1 MLQQLYIKNV
11 ALIDEALI
19 EFEDGLNILSGETG
33 AGKSIVIGSLAFVLG
48 ARANKDFIK
57 KNSDKATVEV
67 LLTLSSSIIKSE
79 ISDLGIEVNDDE
91 SILISRSYNKSGR
104 NICKINGK
112 PATLTMLKEI
122 AEKFIDIHSQHEH
135 QSLLNSSRHIILLD
149 RFCEDLLESP
159 KKELFSCLKNYKSI
173 LKNISDVSMGKGK
186 DREELKDFF
195 SYQINEIESA
205 NLLPNE
211 DNILA
216 KKRKTMIQSEELK
229 SFYISSSDLFYS
241 YGDDMPNSG
250 LGILQGLNSIIKNL
264 EEIKNIDSSKN
275 ALYDDLLEVYVKIED
290 IAHEVKKQ
298 EDLIDYNENDLNQ
311 VEKRIDVIQKLK
323 HKYGSKDNNNN
334 SCIDDI
340 IKFKDE
346 TSEKL
351 YDLVHSEEKI
361 AELYKQK
368 ELLEVKIKEI
378 CFNISEIRKN
388 QAIVLEKNIETHL
401 YDLGMPNA
409 KFKIDIVQKSVFT
422 QSGSDKV
429 EFLICTNLGEDLKP
443 LSKIASGGEMSR
455 VMLSLKAVLSFVD
468 TIDTFIFDEID
479 TGISGRT
486 AQMVAEKMALLSKN
500 NQIIC
505 ITHLPQIVAM
515 GDHQFLINKSS
526 SDIST
531 VTSIKKLSDEE
542 AISELARMTG
552 GVSITESTLLA
563 AREMKQQA
571 LKIKNK
577 NV

>member
-211 DNILA
+211 DNTLA